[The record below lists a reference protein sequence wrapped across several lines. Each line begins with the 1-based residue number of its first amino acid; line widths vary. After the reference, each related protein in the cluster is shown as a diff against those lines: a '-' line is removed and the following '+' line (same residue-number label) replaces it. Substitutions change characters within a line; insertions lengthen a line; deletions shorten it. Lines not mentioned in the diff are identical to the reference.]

1 MALLKFLRRPG
12 TATDAASAGGA
23 TATGVAGSSAALA
36 VQAARDQ
43 ARRRLLGAVVL
54 LGIGVIGFP
63 LVFQTQPRP
72 LPVDIPIDIPNREQ
86 APPLGS
92 AGSAATQGAG
102 GATSTPVAKVPPSSA
117 AAAVQQPP
125 VEPASPPSA
134 TAVVAA
140 TPSPPAPV
148 EVEVLPPSKGDRAK
162 DSGTDPTAGSPKDGK
177 KDTAQH
183 GAKDHA
189 KDADKDRGRFIVQAG
204 SYTDLDTVREVRQ
217 KLERMGIKTYTQA
230 AVIEGVTR
238 VRVRVGP
245 FSSRQEAQEVQ
256 AKIKA
261 AGVAASLLQL

>member
-43 ARRRLLGAVVL
+43 ARRRLLGAAVL
-54 LGIGVIGFP
+54 LGIGIIGFP

-162 DSGTDPTAGSPKDGK
+162 DSGQDP
-177 KDTAQH
+177 
-183 GAKDHA
+183 
-189 KDADKDRGRFIVQAG
+189 DKDRGRFIVQAG

>member
-12 TATDAASAGGA
+12 TATDAASAGGT

-54 LGIGVIGFP
+54 LGIGIIGFP

-162 DSGTDPTAGSPKDGK
+162 DSGPDP
-177 KDTAQH
+177 
-183 GAKDHA
+183 
-189 KDADKDRGRFIVQAG
+189 DKDRGRFIVQAG